1 MKKIFFLYLFLC
13 LHFSLNAQKKDVDFF
28 SLPFVQEAKTLHDFE
43 LKNISGCSLFY
54 VPDINLYVNADF
66 NGDFEDNFTL
76 FRGVPTVKITQ
87 NLPGIAKL
95 QCLLSAELSDSKE
108 YDFKYSLSQSVSLS
122 FPLINT
128 PGYIKL
134 FHNYGMNNY
143 KIRKKNSDI
152 SYLLSLNKGVCRLV
166 SEAGNYLYYKRMLK
180 LYEEKLSL
188 LEQQTDDY
196 EKLFV
201 LGKINAINVH
211 DQISE
216 KLKFIQEKVEL
227 QGKYIAAEKSLKELG
242 AEELLLEFDLKSFV
256 EKWKEYCK
264 LYHRESFLQDEQ
276 NLLALDINHFSYVE
290 SVSSSIP
297 SFSAGFS
304 INSPFS
310 QQDFPDFS
318 QANWNINVAFNIPL
332 KQKAGLNSIDSMV
345 IHKNMTLLEKQKL
358 MRSQKSSKQER
369 EGYVLLYDSYCKTMQ
384 NASNLEKNRLDS
396 YTELNKAGKLSDFD
410 LKLQENNSEIY
421 DNYADYAELQLLVT
435 LLSCY

>member
-1 MKKIFFLYLFLC
+1 
-13 LHFSLNAQKKDVDFF
+13 
-28 SLPFVQEAKTLHDFE
+28 
-43 LKNISGCSLFY
+43 
-54 VPDINLYVNADF
+54 
-66 NGDFEDNFTL
+66 
-76 FRGVPTVKITQ
+76 
-87 NLPGIAKL
+87 
-95 QCLLSAELSDSKE
+95 
-108 YDFKYSLSQSVSLS
+108 
-122 FPLINT
+122 
-128 PGYIKL
+128 
-134 FHNYGMNNY
+134 MNNY

-166 SEAGNYLYYKRMLK
+166 SEAGNYLYYKRMLR

-264 LYHRESFLQDEQ
+264 LYHRESFLKDEQ

-290 SVSSSIP
+290 SASSSIP

-304 INSPFS
+304 INSPYS

-332 KQKAGLNSIDSMV
+332 KQKAGLNAIDSMV